1 MNCLKKTFLAA
12 AVLTF
17 FGASTLGADFDEI
30 AKKLSKTQ
38 TIQASWTMQTISP
51 ALERPIISSGRFY
64 FKKGLGFRWEQIKPD
79 ISGLLFINNEVLSY
93 RTIDDGD
100 IEIEDISDKKIA
112 KDISTLIYAF
122 ISMDMKT
129 LTRIYRIQGDENGLV
144 FYPKNPKRSP
154 FEKIEFYLAKNFANV
169 ERIILLSANSSKTE
183 IIFNSVR
190 TDEDIDEDIFSL

>member
-51 ALERPIISSGRFY
+51 ALERPVISSGIFY

-93 RTIDDGD
+93 RTIDDD
-100 IEIEDISDKKIA
+100 IEIEDISDKKAA
-112 KDISTLIYAF
+112 KNISTLIYAF

-129 LTRIYRIQGDENGLV
+129 LKKIYRIQGDEKGLV
-144 FYPKNPKRSP
+144 FYPKNAKRSP
-154 FEKIEFYLAKNFANV
+154 FEKIEFYLAENFANV
-169 ERIILLSANSSKTE
+169 ERIILLSGSSSKTE
-183 IIFNSVR
+183 IIFSSVR
-190 TDEDIDEDIFSL
+190 IDEDIDEDIFSL